1 MNLYAETSAVVGWLL
16 GEAMGSSVRRALQNA
31 QSVFSSDLTL
41 IEGDRVLYRAAATG
55 RISPDEVRRARTLLA
70 SRADHWSIHAITPR
84 VVELARGP
92 FPGEPIR
99 ALDAIHLATALVIR
113 DIYPDLRV
121 LSLDQRVRENAVA
134 LGFEVV
140 PGGSG
145 SAESQG
151 WRAETR

>member
-1 MNLYAETSAVVGWLL
+1 MRE
-16 GEAMGSSVRRALQNA
+16 
-31 QSVFSSDLTL
+31 SVFSSDLTL
-41 IEGDRVLYRAAATG
+41 IEGDRALHRAGATG
-55 RISPDEVRRARTLLA
+55 RISPDEARRALLA
-70 SRADHWSIHAITPR
+70 SRADHWSVHAITPR
-84 VVELARGP
+84 VVEFACGP

-140 PGGSG
+140 P
-145 SAESQG
+145 AES
-151 WRAETR
+151 

>member
-1 MNLYAETSAVVGWLL
+1 MNLYAETSAVVGWRL
-16 GEAMGSSVRRALQNA
+16 GEQLGSSVRRALQGA

-41 IEGDRVLYRAAATG
+41 IEGDRALHRAAATG

-70 SRADHWSIHAITPR
+70 SGADHWSVHTITPR

-92 FPGEPIR
+92 FPGELMR

-121 LSLDQRVRENAVA
+121 LSLDQRVRENAAA

-140 PGGSG
+140 P
-145 SAESQG
+145 AEY
-151 WRAETR
+151 

>member
-1 MNLYAETSAVVGWLL
+1 MNLYAETSAVVGWRL
-16 GEAMGSSVRRALQNA
+16 GEQMGSSVRRALQRA

-41 IEGDRVLYRAAATG
+41 IEGDRALHRAAATG
-55 RISPDEVRRARTLLA
+55 RISPDEVRRARTPLA
-70 SRADHWSIHAITPR
+70 SGADHWSVHTITPR

-92 FPGEPIR
+92 FPGELIR

-121 LSLDQRVRENAVA
+121 LSLDQRVRQNAAA

-140 PGGSG
+140 P
-145 SAESQG
+145 AEY
-151 WRAETR
+151 

>member
-1 MNLYAETSAVVGWLL
+1 M
-16 GEAMGSSVRRALQNA
+16 
-31 QSVFSSDLTL
+31 
-41 IEGDRVLYRAAATG
+41 
-55 RISPDEVRRARTLLA
+55 RRARTLLA

-84 VVELARGP
+84 VVGFARGP

-121 LSLDQRVRENAVA
+121 LSLDQRVRDNAVA

-140 PGGSG
+140 PGWIRVGGIPRLASG
-145 SAESQG
+145 DPVRLAVLLYPWGLRSSSLWTKSRGVRPAMHPG
-151 WRAETR
+151 